1 MKKLAVLFLFILPFI
16 TKAINYTSVA
26 NGNWSSSATWS
37 PAGVPGSGDNVTIA
51 TTVAVNA
58 TESVNNITINSGSTL
73 TSNSTTLN
81 IAGNFINNGTYTA
94 TGIAIIKFNGTAN

>member
-37 PAGVPGSGDNVTIA
+37 PSGVPGSGDNVTIN
-51 TTVAVNA
+51 TTVTLNA
-58 TESVNNITINSGSTL
+58 NESVDSITINSGKTL
-73 TSNSTTLN
+73 IVSGSDNLLVY
-81 IAGNFINNGTYTA
+81 GNYTNNGTFTYT
-94 TGIAIIKFNGTAN
+94 TGTVEFKGT